1 MQTHKNIASNLSRQL
16 PTNNGRESF
25 TIFVLTRYETF
36 EEASA
41 TFDESEQISHVAS
54 DALHRPDIGIGV
66 AREVEQL
73 EGEDLEIERE
83 DIVSEQ
89 TEMKDSS
96 NVLFEDEFMADR
108 FSGNT
113 GVDVSPTGEPQ
124 IEIQLPKGDTSA
136 ASVVA
141 LTLTDHDDVA
151 QELDFSGNGLSED
164 APQVSQIVIP
174 NFIPALAD
182 SFPGMGR
189 ASDSELGKVGKVREE
204 DLKRELDNLQK
215 QISAIDSSN
224 AARRFELT
232 QVKSRLDRERR
243 HLAEMDTLCQEKI
256 DLLDRNVFNLTDCL
270 EMSEAS
276 CEEIEFYLL
285 KEQSRS
291 G

>member
-1 MQTHKNIASNLSRQL
+1 MQTHKNIASNLSFQL

-96 NVLFEDEFMADR
+96 NVLFEDEFMAER

-182 SFPGMGR
+182 SFPGKGR
-189 ASDSELGKVGKVREE
+189 ASDSELG
-204 DLKRELDNLQK
+204 
-215 QISAIDSSN
+215 
-224 AARRFELT
+224 
-232 QVKSRLDRERR
+232 
-243 HLAEMDTLCQEKI
+243 
-256 DLLDRNVFNLTDCL
+256 
-270 EMSEAS
+270 
-276 CEEIEFYLL
+276 
-285 KEQSRS
+285 
-291 G
+291 